1 MSIAVD
7 PRVGSGVAGRYRI
20 EARIERGGMATVYR
34 GRDLILGRDVAIKI
48 MHAALATDPTFA
60 ERFRRESQ
68 NAARLN
74 HPNVVTVYD
83 CGVTHPG
90 GTPPEPP
97 EGEPY
102 IVMELVDGTTLRN
115 LLERFGR
122 LDAPTAR
129 HVARGVAA
137 ALDHA
142 HMKGIVHRDV
152 KPENVL
158 VTPDGQ
164 VKVADF
170 GIAKALGPE
179 STRLTTD
186 RPIGTIAYVAPEQLT
201 GTDVDGRADVYALGA
216 MTFEMLTGRPPFRG
230 DTPQAV
236 AAARFRDPV
245 LSPGI
250 SPTVDAAVAKAT
262 AANPRERYET
272 PGEFARAL
280 GDDGSPTFLM
290 STDQLPPPPPFTP
303 VPNETASQP
312 TTFVPA
318 PPHLPPTLKVAPQP
332 ERVPHTDVLPFKERL
347 VVRSRKRFRVATML
361 AALLA
366 VAAIIGYIALP
377 NGQTVPDLRGQTLVE
392 AQATL
397 DRQHLEISDIVEVF
411 HDVAPKGTI
420 VGTAP
425 SSGSAVN
432 EGTRVQ
438 LSVSKGPEL
447 FSIPDVIGK
456 PLDEAKRLMED
467 AGFSVSAA
475 SEQHHETIPAGAV
488 ISRDPDGQQAK
499 RGTNFQ
505 AVVSKGPPLVPV
517 PNVTGKSSASA
528 KSALEAAGF
537 TYASSEVFS
546 DTVDEGLVIRTQPA
560 RGSTAPKGSQ
570 ITALVSKGPKPFPM
584 PNLVGMEL
592 GAAKAKAQSVGL
604 VVRNEYPVPG
614 SGKPQGQVQGQNPTV
629 GAAVR
634 KGTPIDLYYAN

>member
-1 MSIAVD
+1 MSDMTIAVD
-7 PRVGSGVAGRYRI
+7 PRVGSGLAGRYQI
-20 EARIERGGMATVYR
+20 ESRIERGGMATVYR
-34 GRDLILGRDVAIKI
+34 GRDLILGRDVAIKV

-60 ERFRRESQ
+60 ERFRLESQ

-83 CGVTHPG
+83 CGDSD
-90 GTPPEPP
+90 
-97 EGEPY
+97 GEPY
-102 IVMELVDGTTLRN
+102 IVMELINGTSLRS
-115 LLERFGR
+115 LLDRFGH
-122 LDAPTAR
+122 LDSPTAR

-201 GTDVDGRADVYALGA
+201 GTNVDGRADVYALGA
-216 MTFEMLTGRPPFRG
+216 MTYEMLTGRPPFRG
-230 DTPQAV
+230 ETPQAV

-245 LSPGI
+245 LTPGVSPA
-250 SPTVDAAVAKAT
+250 VDSAVAKAT
-262 AANPRERYET
+262 SANPQDRYET

-303 VPNETASQP
+303 ASMTDTASQP
-312 TTFVPA
+312 TSFVPA
-318 PPHLPPTLKVAPQP
+318 PHLPPTLEVPPVKPPSAPF
-332 ERVPHTDVLPFKERL
+332 TDVLPLTTRL
-347 VVRSRKRFRVATML
+347 RIRSRKRFRFAAAIAAIL
-361 AALLA
+361 AG
-366 VAAIIGYIALP
+366 AAIIGYLALP
-377 NGQTVPDLRGQTLVE
+377 KGQTVPDVRGQTLVE

-397 DRQHLEISDIVEVF
+397 DREQLEMTDIVEVF
-411 HDVAPKGTI
+411 HDVAPKGT
-420 VGTAP
+420 VVDSEPKA
-425 SSGSAVN
+425 GSAVR

-447 FSIPDVIGK
+447 FSVPDVIGE

-467 AGFSVSAA
+467 AGFSISAA
-475 SEQHHETIPAGAV
+475 SEQHHETITAGAV
-488 ISRDPDGQQAK
+488 VSRDPGGVQAR

-505 AVVSKGPPLVPV
+505 AIVSKGPPLIPV
-517 PNVTGKSSASA
+517 PNVNGKSSASA
-528 KSALEAAGF
+528 KATLEAAGF
-537 TYASSEVFS
+537 TYASSDAFS
-546 DTVDEGLVIRTQPA
+546 DTVDEGHVIKTEPA
-560 RGSTAPKGSQ
+560 TGSPAPKGSQ

-584 PNLVGMEL
+584 PNLVGMSL
-592 GAAKAKAQSVGL
+592 SAAKSKATSMGL

-614 SGKPQGQVQGQNPTV
+614 SGKPQGQVQGQNPTD
-629 GAAVR
+629 GASVR

>member
-1 MSIAVD
+1 MSDMSIAVD
-7 PRVGSGVAGRYRI
+7 PRVGSGLAGRYRI
-20 EARIERGGMATVYR
+20 EARIARGGMATVYR
-34 GRDLILGRDVAIKI
+34 GRDLILGRDVAIKV

-60 ERFRRESQ
+60 ERFRREAQ

-83 CGVTHPG
+83 CG
-90 GTPPEPP
+90 EF

-102 IVMELVDGTTLRN
+102 IVMELINGTTLRS
-115 LLERFGR
+115 LVERFGR

-201 GTDVDGRADVYALGA
+201 GTDVDGRADIYALGA

-230 DTPQAV
+230 ETPQAV
-236 AAARFRDPV
+236 AAARYRDPV

-250 SPTVDAAVAKAT
+250 SLAVDGAVAKAT
-262 AANPRERYET
+262 AASPHERFAT

-318 PPHLPPTLKVAPQP
+318 PPNLPPTLKVAEPR
-332 ERVPHTDVLPFKERL
+332 RVPHTDVLPFKERL
-347 VVRSRKRFRVATML
+347 IVRSRRRFRVGAVL

-366 VAAIIGYIALP
+366 VAAIVGYIALP

-411 HDVAPKGTI
+411 HDVAPKGTV
-420 VGTAP
+420 VGTEP
-425 SSGSAVN
+425 SSGAAVN

-438 LSVSKGPEL
+438 VSVSKGPEL
-447 FSIPDVIGK
+447 FSIPDVVGK

-467 AGFSVSAA
+467 AGFSISAA

-505 AVVSKGPPLVPV
+505 AVVSKGPPLIPV
-517 PNVTGKSSASA
+517 PNVNGKTSANA
-528 KSALEAAGF
+528 RATLEAAGF
-537 TYASSEVFS
+537 TFTSSGEFS
-546 DTVDEGLVIRTQPA
+546 DSIAEGRVIRTQPA
-560 RGSTAPKGSQ
+560 GGAPAPKGSQ

-584 PNLVGMEL
+584 PNLVGMTL
-592 GAAKAKAQSVGL
+592 GAAKSKAQSLGL

-614 SGKPQGQVQGQNPTV
+614 SGEPQGEVQGQNPTV

>member
-1 MSIAVD
+1 MSDMTIAVD
-7 PRVGSGVAGRYRI
+7 PRVGSGLAGRYQI
-20 EARIERGGMATVYR
+20 ESRIERGGMATVYR
-34 GRDLILGRDVAIKI
+34 GRDLILGRDVAIKV

-74 HPNVVTVYD
+74 HPNVVAVYD
-83 CGVTHPG
+83 CG
-90 GTPPEPP
+90 ES

-102 IVMELVDGTTLRN
+102 IVMELVGGTSLRS
-115 LLERFGR
+115 LLDRFGH
-122 LDAPTAR
+122 LDSPTAR

-216 MTFEMLTGRPPFRG
+216 MTYEMLTGRPPFRG
-230 DTPQAV
+230 ETPQAV

-245 LSPGI
+245 LTPGV

-262 AANPRERYET
+262 SANPQDRHET

-290 STDQLPPPPPFTP
+290 STDQLPPPPPLMPSSMTD
-303 VPNETASQP
+303 TSQP
-312 TTFVPA
+312 TGFVPA
-318 PPHLPPTLKVAPQP
+318 PRLPESLKAEPVKAPP
-332 ERVPHTDVLPFKERL
+332 SGPFTDVLPLSTRL
-347 VVRSRKRFRVATML
+347 RIRSRKRFRFG
-361 AALLA
+361 AAIAAILTG
-366 VAAIIGYIALP
+366 AAIIGYLALP
-377 NGQTVPDLRGQTLVE
+377 NGKTVPDLRGQTLVE

-397 DRQHLEISDIVEVF
+397 DREHLEMTDIVEVF
-411 HDVAPKGTI
+411 HDVAPKGT
-420 VGTAP
+420 VVDSDPKAGTA
-425 SSGSAVN
+425 VR

-447 FSIPDVIGK
+447 FSVPDVVGK

-467 AGFSVSAA
+467 AGFSISAA

-488 ISRDPDGQQAK
+488 ISRDPGGAQAK

-505 AVVSKGPPLVPV
+505 AIVSKGPPLVTV
-517 PNVTGKSSASA
+517 PNVNGKTSANA
-528 KSALEAAGF
+528 KAALEAAGF
-537 TYASSEVFS
+537 TYTSSDAFS
-546 DTVDEGLVIRTQPA
+546 DTVADGHVIRTDPA
-560 RGSTAPKGSQ
+560 GGSPAPKGSQ

-584 PNLVGMEL
+584 PNLVGMSL
-592 GAAKAKAQSVGL
+592 GDAKRKATSMGL

-614 SGKPQGQVQGQNPTV
+614 SGEPQGQVQGQNPTV
-629 GAAVR
+629 GATVR